1 MTKGPSWS
9 EKKNNGRDLN
19 SVWPINSNEKSL
31 SSTISWTSPATRV
44 DASSRLNFFTWV
56 QLEVSCEQR
65 LCRVTGNGNLLLPAM
80 LQADECLQQGWFK
93 GMWTFYSTCS
103 SDTEPLS
110 KKKSMFHTYWKKTIT
125 VTKWDEAPTS
135 SREVHGSVFE
145 PQDDSRSIIK
155 SMLCWWPNVPTSRS
169 PPFGLTTSR
178 GSWNGF
184 CNRCFKV
191 LQLLITNSTTCNSF
205 HLKLQTSYQLGLK
218 ILHCTLNLT
227 KAAQAASALR

>member
-1 MTKGPSWS
+1 MATYCYLLCCKQT
-9 EKKNNGRDLN
+9 
-19 SVWPINSNEKSL
+19 SVCNKDGLKVCGL
-31 SSTISWTSPATRV
+31 STALV
-44 DASSRLNFFTWV
+44 
-56 QLEVSCEQR
+56 
-65 LCRVTGNGNLLLPAM
+65 LLT
-80 LQADECLQQGWFK
+80 QNH
-93 GMWTFYSTCS
+93 SV
-103 SDTEPLS
+103 

-145 PQDDSRSIIK
+145 PQGDSRSIIK

-191 LQLLITNSTTCNSF
+191 MQLLITNSTTCNSF